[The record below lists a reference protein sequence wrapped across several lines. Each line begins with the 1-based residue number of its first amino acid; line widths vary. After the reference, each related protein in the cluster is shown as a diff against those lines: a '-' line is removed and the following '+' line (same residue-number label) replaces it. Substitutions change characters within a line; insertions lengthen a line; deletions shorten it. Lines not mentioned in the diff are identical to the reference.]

1 MIITVT
7 ITDDAARRKEAK
19 VYHVWTAKIRRMPRD
34 QDKKK
39 WGGGWEKKNERKFG
53 WSKKKLVY

>member
-34 QDKKK
+34 QDK
-39 WGGGWEKKNERKFG
+39 
-53 WSKKKLVY
+53 